1 MPSISGDL
9 ATYYDVSLVVQ
20 GAVSPVT
27 KSVLDSLR
35 KVFPG
40 AELILS
46 TWEGTDLSG
55 LLFDKA
61 VFSPDPGPQ
70 VADEVAHLE
79 NNVNRQLVTTTAGVK
94 AATRR
99 YILKTRTDI
108 FINST
113 RFLNY
118 FGCFDQATPYIFQ
131 NRVLICSYYTRN
143 PRVMSICFHPSDWV
157 LFGNAEDL
165 KLYFSETA
173 FQTDEEAE
181 WFKTHEK
188 AKLLFTNFLSR
199 FTPEQYIFISFIRR
213 FRNLPI
219 DCYYDFDSTIM
230 GLTEEL
236 YAKCFVVLDYQTQ
249 LDISFTK
256 YDPNR
261 YLEKHTTIAYWQ
273 WKALYQHYCQKR
285 MGALWGI
292 YIFYGI
298 AWRCASRIRTLG
310 IRILN
315 GLGVKETMKH
325 FLMQIRKP

>member
-1 MPSISGDL
+1 MNSADRNLISYCDI
-9 ATYYDVSLVVQ
+9 SLVVQ
-20 GAVSPVT
+20 GVVFSVT
-27 KSVLDSLR
+27 KAVLDGLR
-35 KVFPG
+35 TVFPG

-46 TWEGTDLSG
+46 TWEGAALDGLSY
-55 LLFDKA
+55 DK
-61 VFSPDPGPQ
+61 VVLSPDPGPQ

-79 NNVNRQLVTTTAGVK
+79 NNVNRQLVTTASGVR
-94 AATRR
+94 AATRP

-108 FINST
+108 FINNAK
-113 RFLNY
+113 FLKY
-118 FGCFDQATPYIFQ
+118 FGQYDQEAPYIFR

-143 PRVMSICFHPSDWV
+143 PRVMNICFHPSDWV

-165 KLYFSETA
+165 KLYYDSTA
-173 FQTDEEAE
+173 LQTENEAE
-181 WFKTHEK
+181 WFKTHDK
-188 AKLLFTNFLSR
+188 TKVLFTNFLSR

-213 FRNLPI
+213 FRRLSI
-219 DCYYDFDSTIM
+219 DCYYDFDPVIL
-230 GLTEEL
+230 GQTEEL
-236 YAKCFVVLDYQTQ
+236 YAKCFVVLDYQAQ
-249 LDISFTK
+249 FDISFIK

-285 MGALWGI
+285 RNALWGM
-292 YIFYGI
+292 YCFYGF

-315 GLGVKETMKH
+315 CLGVKETMKY